1 MITTVKGTSFMP
13 INQFQYVVQSISF
26 SQCFTSYVFMLILM
40 RNGKDL
46 DFFFF
51 FLSYFQDTVHQQH
64 NSTAFASILTPS
76 TLINRAGV
84 PKMERES

>member
-1 MITTVKGTSFMP
+1 MITTVEGTSFMP

-51 FLSYFQDTVHQQH
+51 LSYFQDTVHQQH

-76 TLINRAGV
+76 TPLMNRAGV